1 MEKNSLEVQW
11 LGLHVLTAMSTGSIP
26 CYRTKILHALQHGQK
41 RKKKSHVTFSLYE
54 TEYLLSVI
62 FNIIHDY

>member
-41 RKKKSHVTFSLYE
+41 RKKKKVMSLLVYMKQ
-54 TEYLLSVI
+54 SI
-62 FNIIHDY
+62 FLV